1 MSAPLS
7 KSRALACRFLS
18 FRSILKNNGS
28 GVTVSCPAFIARGHN
43 YSLKGYSS
51 GTSPTLQKAAAAEA
65 SQLPEDVVEDVVNV
79 DVAAKSLQHHD
90 YFGVRELVTVSDM
103 FKARVHLGHKQGL
116 RDPYMAPYL
125 FGNRLGV
132 DIFDLDQTLTLFQDA
147 LNFTAHIAYRGGI
160 ILFLTRHRQTMPWV
174 ERTAVEAKE
183 YSHCRFWKGGTFTNA
198 AVQFGTVTRLPDL
211 CIFLNTQNNA
221 FLPHAAI
228 TDSAKLLIPTV
239 GIVDSNCDPRLIT
252 YPVPGNDDT
261 PVSVEYYCSLFKKAI
276 LIGKRKRRQDGL
288 GKD

>member
-7 KSRALACRFLS
+7 KSRALACRFFS
-18 FRSILKNNGS
+18 FRTVLKNNGR
-28 GVTVSCPAFIARGHN
+28 VTVSCPVAMKARGHN
-43 YSLKGYSS
+43 SSQKGYSS
-51 GTSPTLQKAAAAEA
+51 STSPTSQKAAAAEA
-65 SQLPEDVVEDVVNV
+65 SPLSEDVADV

-90 YFGVRELVTVSDM
+90 YFGVRDLVTVRDM
-103 FKARVHLGHKQGL
+103 FKARVHFGHKEGL

-125 FGNRLGV
+125 FGNRLGI
-132 DIFDLDQTLTLFQDA
+132 DIIDLDQTLTLFQDA

-160 ILFLTRHRQTMPWV
+160 ILFLSRHRQTMPWV
-174 ERTAVEAKE
+174 ERTALEVNE

-198 AVQFGTVTRLPDL
+198 TIQFGTVTRLPDL
-211 CIFLNTQNNA
+211 CIFLHTQNNA

-252 YPVPGNDDT
+252 YPIPGNDDT
-261 PVSVEYYCSLFKKAI
+261 PVTVQYYCNLFKKAI
-276 LIGKRKRRQDGL
+276 LAGKKKRRLDGL
-288 GKD
+288 EQD